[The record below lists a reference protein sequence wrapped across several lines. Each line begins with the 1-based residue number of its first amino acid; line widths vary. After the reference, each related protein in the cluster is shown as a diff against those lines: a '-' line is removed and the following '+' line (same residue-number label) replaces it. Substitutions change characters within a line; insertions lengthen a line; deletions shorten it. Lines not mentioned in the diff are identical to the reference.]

1 MNLYA
6 QYNLKRNPNN
16 IRFLR
21 ENSYFYKY
29 INRDSNYLTTLEKEM
44 RVRYKLTAKD
54 KLDRFTEG
62 IDKVSQII
70 DIFS

>member
-6 QYNLKRNPNN
+6 QHSLMNNPNS

-29 INRDSNYLTTLEKEM
+29 INRDSKYLVYLEREM
-44 RVRYKLTAKD
+44 KVKYKLTVKD
-54 KLDRFTEG
+54 RIDRFTEG
-62 IDKVSQII
+62 IDKVSQIM